1 MTLAL
6 FFHLS
11 GDIDMLGPFLS
22 AAGTAGAQDEVVLVS
37 EALLKSSPRLMVLLG
52 AQARAPTAILPVDAS
67 PETLRKALAGTHALL
82 TASET
87 TLRPHRLAHALTLEA
102 NALGLHTATLQHGVE
117 NVGLT
122 YFDERQGPDVLFAA
136 RTVFAWNGA
145 ARLPALVDPS
155 TRRKVVDVGLPGPLD
170 DRIFG
175 PWRQGLALPAQG
187 RKVVG
192 VFENLHWT
200 RFSDRYRQNFLADL
214 QAATEAFPD
223 LFFLM
228 KPHPE
233 GRWLTQ
239 RFGGK
244 RPANDNLVVADPAA
258 PLWNL
263 LTAPSLMPMLDAVI
277 TTPSKVALDAAV
289 AGVPAAVAS
298 YDGAYD
304 LYDPLPVLRTGQD
317 WQDFLARTAS
327 GAAASSHQAQ
337 MQEFVSRTVS
347 SVGHTKRIVDVLQ
360 AKVT

>member
-1 MTLAL
+1 MTVAL

-22 AAGTAGAQDEVVLVS
+22 AAGTPGAEDEVVLVS
-37 EALLKSSPRLMVLLG
+37 EALLKSNARLMVLLG
-52 AQARAPTAILPVDAS
+52 AQARTPSAILPMDA
-67 PETLRKALAGTHALL
+67 PRETLRKALAGSHALL

-87 TLRPHRLAHALTLEA
+87 TLRPHRLAHALTQEA
-102 NALGLHTATLQHGVE
+102 NALGQHTATLQHGVE

-136 RTVFAWNGA
+136 QTVFAWNGA
-145 ARLPALVDPS
+145 ARLPSIIDPS
-155 TRRKVVDVGLPGPLD
+155 TRRKVVDGGLPGPLD

-175 PWRQGLALPAQG
+175 PWRQKLSLPAEG
-187 RKVVG
+187 RKVIG

-200 RFSDRYRQNFLADL
+200 RFSDSYRQNFLADL
-214 QAATEAFPD
+214 QAATEAFPE

-244 RPANDNLVVADPAA
+244 RPANDNLIVADPAA
-258 PLWNL
+258 PIWNL
-263 LTAPSLMPMLDAVI
+263 LTAPSLMPLLDGVI
-277 TTPSKVALDAAV
+277 STPSKVALDAAV
-289 AGVPAAVAS
+289 AGVPTAIAS

-304 LYDPLPVLRTGQD
+304 LYAPLPVLSSGQD
-317 WQDFLARTAS
+317 WLDFLARTAS
-327 GAAASSHQAQ
+327 GSAAAGYRTQ
-337 MQEFVSRTVS
+337 MQDFVSRTVS
-347 SVGHTKRIVDVLQ
+347 SAGQPQRILDLLQTKVS
-360 AKVT
+360 